1 MSSRL
6 SWKLR
11 WMIKLGRGRCERS
24 DEQEGTPPINY
35 RNGYR
40 KKTVKTQLGVVDIK
54 VPRNDSF

>member
-1 MSSRL
+1 
-6 SWKLR
+6 
-11 WMIKLGRGRCERS
+11 MIKLGRGRCERS